1 MPCLLEQPIPMP
13 SDADLLADRRRMRR
27 KLSLWR
33 TLAVL
38 AGIAAV
44 LAVGVRLVGTKNLP
58 GLDRHIAR
66 ITISG
71 VITGDRRT
79 LELIERVG
87 ESNAAAAIIKIDS
100 PGGTVTGSEA
110 LYDALRRL
118 ATRKPVIAV
127 VDGIAASGG
136 YVAALGADRIVARQT
151 AIVGSIG
158 VLMQMPNVTKLLDTL
173 GVKVESIKSS
183 PLKAA
188 PSGLEPTS
196 PEARAAMQRVIDDSY
211 DWFKALVRTRRGL
224 NDTELAAVSDGR
236 VHTGRQG
243 LPMKLVDVLGDE
255 GTARDWLAAEKK
267 IDRKTPVRDWKPKTE
282 SDPLGLWSASARMA
296 RAAGLAPLARLLD
309 EAAQWPE
316 GVRLDAPM
324 ALWQPPFEQ

>member
-1 MPCLLEQPIPMP
+1 MP

-33 TLAVL
+33 ALAVL

-44 LAVGVRLVGTKNLP
+44 LAIGVRLAGTRNLP

-71 VITGDRRT
+71 VITGDKRT
-79 LELIERVG
+79 LEMIERVG
-87 ESNAAAAIIKIDS
+87 ESNAAAAIVKIDS

-110 LYDALRRL
+110 LYDALRKL
-118 ATRKPVIAV
+118 SARKPVIAV
-127 VDGIAASGG
+127 VDGMAASGG

-224 NDTELAAVSDGR
+224 NDAELAAVSDGR

-243 LPMKLVDVLGDE
+243 LPLKLVDVLGDE
-255 GTARDWLAAEKK
+255 GAARDWLASEKK

-282 SDPLGLWSASARMA
+282 TDPLGLWSASARIA
-296 RAAGLAPLARLLD
+296 RAAGLSPLARLLD
-309 EAAQWPE
+309 EAGQWPE